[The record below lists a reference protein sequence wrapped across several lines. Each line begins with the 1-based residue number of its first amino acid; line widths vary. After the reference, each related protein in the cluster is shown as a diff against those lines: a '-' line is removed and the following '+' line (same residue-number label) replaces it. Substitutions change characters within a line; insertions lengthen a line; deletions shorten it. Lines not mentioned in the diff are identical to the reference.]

1 VDAVVADHLPQIESG
16 WVSLRM
22 PKAKLTD
29 AEYNVMACFWHEE
42 LDHGFGPTLLW
53 RLENGITRPEFF
65 EMMHVVAMQLDA
77 EGKNEVDLP
86 IEPVEIPWADAR
98 EFRRRLRE
106 LSSKALTR
114 P

>member
-1 VDAVVADHLPQIESG
+1 
-16 WVSLRM
+16 M

-42 LDHGFGPTLLW
+42 LDCGFGPTLLW
-53 RLENGITRPEFF
+53 RLENGITRAEFF
-65 EMMHVVAMQLDA
+65 EMMHVVALQLDA
-77 EGKNEVDLP
+77 EGKNEVDVP

-106 LSSKALTR
+106 LSSKA
-114 P
+114 